1 VSNQITVYKN
11 RTNVKQVDLGF
22 DVSGDVITSEI
33 RAGKSVDSDLIATW
47 TVEFVNDGTDG
58 LLTLTIDD
66 SDLTDVTVHRGY
78 MDMKRVSAGEP
89 IGVFTQPIKVRF
101 KDVVTE

>member
-1 VSNQITVYKN
+1 MSNQITVYKN

-33 RAGKSVDSDLIATW
+33 RAGKGVDSDLIATW

-66 SDLTDVTVHRGY
+66 SNLQNITVRKGY
-78 MDMKRVSAGEP
+78 MDMKRMSAGEP
-89 IGVFTQPIKVRF
+89 IGVFTKPIIVRF